1 MDFADLILVA
11 FTILAQMSVGAFII
25 YNTMQTVFVKKYGM
39 ELLKIS
45 LDKLLFSIIILIAIS
60 IVISFF
66 HLGNP
71 FNAIYVLNNLSTSWL
86 SREILFLL
94 LFFCSVGIFSL
105 LNRNNLVNRLVLS
118 FIAWITAVIGILLIF
133 SMSRVYMLLTIPTW
147 ETLLTPL
154 SFFVTT
160 ILLGFLFS
168 FGIVL
173 SFKQE
178 IEDNISTYH
187 GTVFKKYS
195 KYSAVIISMLV
206 ISGVVLNF
214 MQSYKFILLQKYL
227 EFENVSF
234 LGGISW
240 ILQIRIVLAFS
251 GLGLM
256 IYTINK
262 SMTKGFYSSKDK
274 MYMVF
279 ILIFLSEV
287 LGRIFF
293 YSIYHRGGI

>member
-187 GTVFKKYS
+187 GTIFKKYS

-262 SMTKGFYSSKDK
+262 SMTKGFYSSKGK